1 MLRVITNR
9 PACWSR
15 HSRCFRFR
23 DFEPRPFRDFRA
35 IDQDGAERVERLAA
49 APIPE
54 PQKAKRKDAAMS
66 LSDAD
71 FLPTTTGVVGPS
83 PSSSPPSSS
92 PAHSSSPTPR
102 SNENDDE
109 NSPMMDVD
117 AEGGLTMEGRLA
129 LYKRRKEREVA
140 DQRRKTAARRPRWSS
155 VGSGGGGGGRSSGSF
170 GESGRDSL
178 AGRSRSG
185 SLGSR
190 GSYDGGANMAS
201 GGRLSSGSFSAGSGG
216 GGIGIGTPPLRPL
229 SAATLASLR
238 RRSGDARGCG
248 PPPLPAVG
256 PRQTSRR
263 STGTS
268 LLGGPGSGG
277 SGRFSG
283 GSGSGSGGKPPPAA
297 RRRATLCAAGG
308 KGGNSN
314 RRSTAGAL
322 ARRRRPLSSIQ
333 AQGNHTGASTGSGS
347 KSSYAGAHGI
357 AASSTVGEPSAKRP
371 ARPRSNAIVDD
382 NVHGNGHDDDDDDD
396 AFVPPSLKLAL
407 ASSSSDEDDAGSSR
421 RNTNASATTVL
432 HFDGLDSPDAV
443 LPPSFMEHCSLGDD
457 DHDNENGGG
466 GGGGGGD
473 DDEDEEEAITAQKI
487 KRRKKKRR
495 NTTLFVPPPPPPVAE
510 TLAEEEDGRH
520 GKRDGA
526 SPVEEEEGTANVDM
540 ADTAKD
546 DEIDQKEE
554 DAEEVDYKSLCQTYK
569 DEHASL
575 RFLLGIL
582 KLEKADAESRL
593 GQLSEAFEAKS
604 AQNKTMATQ
613 LTELRREN
621 GTLKTAAVDKQREMD
636 SLLGTLQ
643 MQMMTGLSAA
653 VEKTK
658 TLQAQLEAMA
668 AEKERLEE
676 ELEELR
682 G

>member
-1 MLRVITNR
+1 
-9 PACWSR
+9 
-15 HSRCFRFR
+15 
-23 DFEPRPFRDFRA
+23 
-35 IDQDGAERVERLAA
+35 
-49 APIPE
+49 
-54 PQKAKRKDAAMS
+54 MS

-71 FLPTTTGVVGPS
+71 FLPTNVTGVGGPS
-83 PSSSPPSSS
+83 LSSSSPPFSH
-92 PAHSSSPTPR
+92 PSSSPTPR
-102 SNENDDE
+102 SNEKDE
-109 NSPMMDVD
+109 NSPMDVD
-117 AEGGLTMEGRLA
+117 DEGGLTMEGRLA
-129 LYKRRKEREVA
+129 LYKRRKEREGA
-140 DQRRKTAARRPRWSS
+140 DKRRKTAVRRPRWSS
-155 VGSGGGGGGRSSGSF
+155 VGSSCGCGGGRSSGSF
-170 GESGRDSL
+170 GESGRDGL

-185 SLGSR
+185 SIGSR
-190 GSYDGGANMAS
+190 GSYDGEANMAS
-201 GGRLSSGSFSAGSGG
+201 RGRLSSGSFSAGSGG
-216 GGIGIGTPPLRPL
+216 GGIGTPPLRPL

-238 RRSGDARGCG
+238 RRSGDARGYG

-268 LLGGPGSGG
+268 LPGGPGSGG

-283 GSGSGSGGKPPPAA
+283 GSGGKPPPAV
-297 RRRATLCAAGG
+297 RRRATLCAAAD
-308 KGGNSN
+308 KGGSSN
-314 RRSTAGAL
+314 RRRTTGAL

-333 AQGNHTGASTGSGS
+333 ARGNPTSASAGGGS
-347 KSSYAGAHGI
+347 KSSRAGARGI
-357 AASSTVGEPSAKRP
+357 AASSTVGGPSAKRP

-382 NVHGNGHDDDDDDD
+382 SGHDDDGDD

-407 ASSSSDEDDAGSSR
+407 ASSSSDEDDAGSR
-421 RNTNASATTVL
+421 GGRNTNANASATTVL
-432 HFDGLDSPDAV
+432 HFDGMDSPDAV

-457 DHDNENGGG
+457 GHDNENGSGG
-466 GGGGGGD
+466 GND
-473 DDEDEEEAITAQKI
+473 DDEDEKEAMTVQKM

-495 NTTLFVPPPPPPVAE
+495 NTTLFVPPPPVA
-510 TLAEEEDGRH
+510 TALAGEEDDDRDE
-520 GKRDGA
+520 KRDVV